1 MLTLRSQL
9 MVLVIAL
16 VALAQAG
23 LFAFFVLNADGA
35 DVRSVT
41 LSTALLAIAGV
52 GLATLAVGLVSAA
65 FLSRAWLRPMRSF
78 ATTARRVGMGDY
90 EHELSPDQPEDFADL
105 ALAMNTMQRD
115 IAERENEVAFHAQFD
130 RLTGLPNRF
139 QAEQALDAALNRLE
153 GSDVPI
159 SVMLV
164 DLNSFG
170 DIGASFG
177 HDIGDALL
185 AQAAERLRGIVDA
198 RHTLAR
204 LDGDEFLILLE
215 DVPTAAAE
223 ELAEDIL
230 RLLDA
235 GLSVHDVNVSVDA
248 NVGISSFPEHGAE
261 SDTLILHAA
270 VAKNDARETPR
281 GISIYEPG
289 KEERYVRQLAI
300 LGDLRRAI
308 REHELKLY
316 LQPKVRLSD
325 GTICGAEALVRWDHP
340 TLGFLPPQ
348 DFIGIAQRSGNI
360 PMITQW
366 ALETAIREC
375 RLWLEE
381 GLDLP
386 VSVNLTGEDLQ
397 DPKLPVFILETL
409 RDHDLDPRYL
419 TLEITENSLVH
430 DFDYATVVLQCL
442 RDLGTRIAIDDFG
455 TGHSSL
461 AWIKNLPVDELKI
474 DRSFVQELPD
484 NRKDVAIVRAT
495 IELAHNLGLTV
506 LAEGVE
512 TRPAMSWLASQGCEK
527 AQGFFISRPMPAE
540 TFSQWVKHFG
550 DDVTAYVSVIDAI
563 AR

>member
-1 MLTLRSQL
+1 MLRLRSQL
-9 MVLVIAL
+9 MLLVIAL

-23 LFAFFVLNADGA
+23 LFAWFALTADGS
-35 DVRSVT
+35 DVRSLT
-41 LSTALLAIAGV
+41 LSTGLLAIGCV
-52 GLATLAVGLVSAA
+52 GLATLAAGFVYAA
-65 FLSRAWLRPMRSF
+65 FLSRVWLRPLQSF

-90 EHELSPDQPEDFADL
+90 EHELSSDQPEDFADL
-105 ALAMNTMQRD
+105 ALAMNTMQQD
-115 IAERENEVAFHAQFD
+115 IAKREQEVAFHAQFD

-139 QAEQALDAALNRLE
+139 QAEQALDAVLKRLD
-153 GSDVPI
+153 GGDVPV

-170 DIGASFG
+170 DIVASFG
-177 HDIGDALL
+177 HEIGDALL

-204 LDGDEFLILLE
+204 LDGGEFLILLE
-215 DVPTAAAE
+215 DVSTAEAE
-223 ELAEDIL
+223 ELGEDIQ

-235 GLSVHDVNVSVDA
+235 GLSVQDVNVSVDA
-248 NVGISSFPEHGAE
+248 NVGISSFPEHGAD

-281 GISIYEPG
+281 GIEIYEPG

-300 LGDLRRAI
+300 LGDLRRAV

-316 LQPKVRLSD
+316 LQPKVQLSD
-325 GTICGAEALVRWDHP
+325 GMICGAEALVRWDHP

-348 DFIGIAQRSGNI
+348 DFIGIAERSGNI

-381 GLDLP
+381 GLDIP
-386 VSVNLTGEDLQ
+386 VSVNLTGEDLL

-419 TLEITENSLVH
+419 TLEITENSLVR
-430 DFDYATVVLQCL
+430 DFDYTTVVLQCL

-461 AWIKNLPVDELKI
+461 AWLKNLPVDELKI

-512 TRPAMSWLASQGCEK
+512 TRPAMRWLASQGCEK

-540 TFSQWVKHFG
+540 TFSQWVKHFSG
-550 DDVTAYVSVIDAI
+550 DVTAYVSVIDAI

>member
-1 MLTLRSQL
+1 MLRLRALL
-9 MVLVIAL
+9 MLLVVAL
-16 VALAQAG
+16 VALTHAG
-23 LFAFFVLNADGA
+23 LFAFFILNANGDE
-35 DVRSVT
+35 VRSVALSSAMLAT
-41 LSTALLAIAGV
+41 VCIGLSTLVV
-52 GLATLAVGLVSAA
+52 GLAAAA
-65 FLSRAWLRPMRSF
+65 FLSRAWLRPMESF

-90 EHELSPDQPEDFADL
+90 THELPPDQPADFADL
-105 ALAMNTMQRD
+105 ALAVNTMQRD
-115 IAERENEVAFHAQFD
+115 IAKREEEVAFHAQFD

-139 QAEQALDAALNRLE
+139 QAEQALDAILNRVD
-153 GSDVPI
+153 GDDVPV
-159 SVMLV
+159 SVMIV
-164 DLNSFG
+164 DLNRFG

-177 HDIGDALL
+177 HDISDALL

-198 RHTLAR
+198 SHTLAR
-204 LDGDEFLILLE
+204 LDGDEFLVLLE
-215 DVPTAAAE
+215 GVATPAAE
-223 ELAEDIL
+223 EVAEDIL
-230 RLLDA
+230 RLLNA

-248 NVGISSFPEHGAE
+248 NVGISSFPEHG
-261 SDTLILHAA
+261 DTSEALILHAA

-281 GISIYEPG
+281 GIDIYEPG
-289 KEERYVRQLAI
+289 TEERHVRQLAI
-300 LGDLRRAI
+300 LGDLRRAV

-325 GTICGAEALVRWDHP
+325 GRICGAEALVRWDHP
-340 TLGFLPPQ
+340 TLGFLPPR
-348 DFIGIAQRSGNI
+348 DFIEIAERSGNI
-360 PMITQW
+360 TIITQW
-366 ALETAIREC
+366 ALKTAIREC

-386 VSVNLTGEDLQ
+386 VSVNLSGEDLQ

-419 TLEITENSLVH
+419 TLEITENSLVR

-442 RDLGTRIAIDDFG
+442 RDLGVRIAIDDFG

-474 DRSFVQELPD
+474 DRSFIKELPD
-484 NRKDVAIVRAT
+484 NRKDVAIVCAT
-495 IELAHNLGLTV
+495 IDLAHNLGLTV

-512 TRPAMSWLASQGCEK
+512 TRPAMRWLASQGCEK

-540 TFSQWVKHFG
+540 TFSQWVRHFS
-550 DDVTAYVSVIDAI
+550 DDMTAYVSVIDAI